1 MSQHSPQPQG
11 DDIRYTSSISEAML
25 EQVPRGASL
34 LLWAGAMFIIFAII
48 WANWAELDELAR
60 GEGEIIPS
68 HQLQVV
74 QNLEGGIVSEIL
86 VREGQLV
93 DKGEVLLRIEDKRFA
108 SSFRE
113 NQVRLLE
120 LNARGA
126 RLEAESN
133 NAEFIL
139 PEDFPSEYQ
148 NLLQQ
153 ERLLFASRREELST
167 NLSVLEQQQE
177 QRGQELVE
185 ARARIEQLRRS
196 YNLLLRELRIS
207 DPLVKEGVIS
217 EVEHLR
223 LRRQVNDLRG
233 EMSSIELSIPRIE
246 STIEEIQQKK
256 QEMELNFRNRARA
269 ELNEVF
275 AEQVRLEEAL
285 GGMEDRI
292 SRTEVRAPIKGTVKQ
307 LMINTIDGVVRPGD
321 PLLSIV
327 PWEDQ
332 LLVEAR
338 IKPSDIANIRLN
350 QPAVVK
356 VSAYD
361 FAIYGGME
369 AKVAFISPGTIMD
382 EESKQPYYLVR
393 LEMDAPEV
401 GAEQEVLPLMA
412 GMTVSVDIMTGKKS
426 VMHYLLKPIN
436 RAKERALTER

>member
-1 MSQHSPQPQG
+1 MSKQSSLPTG
-11 DDIRYTSSISEAML
+11 DDIRYVSSISEAML

-34 LLWAGAMFIIFAII
+34 LLWAGALFVLFVIV
-48 WANWAELDELAR
+48 WANWAQLDEIAR
-60 GEGEIIPS
+60 GEGEIITS
-68 HQLQVV
+68 QQLQIV

-86 VREGQLV
+86 VHEGQLV
-93 DKGEVLLRIEDKRFA
+93 DKGQVLLRIEDKRFA

-120 LNARGA
+120 LNARSA
-126 RLEAESN
+126 RLTAESN
-133 NAEFIL
+133 GNELIL
-139 PEDFPSEYQ
+139 PADFPAPYQ

-153 ERLLFASRREELST
+153 EQLLFASRQAELST
-167 NLSVLEQQQE
+167 NLSVLEQQKQ
-177 QRGQELVE
+177 QREQELIE
-185 ARARIEQLRRS
+185 ARARIDQLRGS
-196 YNLLLRELRIS
+196 YSLLLRELRIS

-233 EMSSIELSIPRIE
+233 EISSIELSIPRIE
-246 STIEEIQQKK
+246 STIEEIEQKN
-256 QEMELNFRNRARA
+256 QELELNFRNRARV

-285 GGMEDRI
+285 NGMEDRI

-307 LMINTIDGVVRPGD
+307 LMINTIDGVVKAGD

-332 LLVEAR
+332 LLVEAQ
-338 IKPSDIANIRLN
+338 IKPSDIANIRLG
-350 QPAVVK
+350 QSAVVK

-361 FAIYGGME
+361 FAIYGGVK

-382 EESKQPYYLVR
+382 TDTKQPYYLVR
-393 LEMDAPEV
+393 LETDASEV
-401 GAEQEVLPLMA
+401 GAEDKVLPLMA
-412 GMTVSVDIMTGKKS
+412 GMTVSVDILTGKKT

>member
-1 MSQHSPQPQG
+1 MSKHSPQPQG

-25 EQVPRGASL
+25 EQAPRGASL
-34 LLWAGAMFIIFAII
+34 LLWAGALFIVFAII
-48 WANWAELDELAR
+48 WANWAELDEIAR

-93 DKGEVLLRIEDKRFA
+93 DKGQVLLRIEDKRFA

-113 NQVRLLE
+113 NQVRMLE
-120 LNARGA
+120 LNARSA
-126 RLEAESN
+126 RLTAESGN
-133 NAEFIL
+133 TEFIL
-139 PEDFPSEYQ
+139 PMDFPPEYQ

-177 QRGQELVE
+177 QREQELVE
-185 ARARIEQLRRS
+185 ARARIEQLRGS

-246 STIEEIQQKK
+246 STIAEIRQKK

-338 IKPSDIANIRLN
+338 IKPSDIANIRLD

-356 VSAYD
+356 ISAYD

-369 AKVAFISPGTIMD
+369 ANVAFISPGTIMD
-382 EESKQPYYLVR
+382 EETKQPYYLVR
-393 LEMDAPEV
+393 LEMDAPEA
-401 GAEQEVLPLMA
+401 GAEQDVLPLMA
-412 GMTVSVDIMTGKKS
+412 GMTVSVDILTGKKS

>member
-1 MSQHSPQPQG
+1 MSKHSPLPQG

-25 EQVPRGASL
+25 EQTPRGASL
-34 LLWAGAMFIIFAII
+34 LLWAGALFIVFVIL
-48 WANWAELDELAR
+48 WANWAQLDEIAR

-93 DKGEVLLRIEDKRFA
+93 DKGQVLMRLEDKRFS
-108 SSFRE
+108 SSFEE
-113 NQVRLLE
+113 NQVRLFE
-120 LNARGA
+120 LRARSA
-126 RLEAESN
+126 RLSAESN
-133 NAEFIL
+133 NTDFVL
-139 PEDFPSEYQ
+139 PSDVPDEYQ

-153 ERLLFASRREELST
+153 EQLLYASRQTELNT

-177 QRGQELVE
+177 QRQQELVE
-185 ARARIEQLRRS
+185 ARARIDQLRGS
-196 YNLLLRELRIS
+196 YGLLLRELRIS
-207 DPLVKEGVIS
+207 EPLMKEGVIS
-217 EVEHLR
+217 EVEYLR

-233 EMSSIELSIPRIE
+233 EISSIELSMPRIE
-246 STIEEIQQKK
+246 STIAEIEQKK
-256 QEMELNFRNRARA
+256 QELVLNFRNRARV
-269 ELNEVF
+269 ELNEVV
-275 AEQVRLEEAL
+275 AERVRLEQAL
-285 GGMEDRI
+285 SGMEDRI

-338 IKPSDIANIRLN
+338 IKPSDIANIRLDL
-350 QPAVVK
+350 PAVVK

-361 FAIYGGME
+361 FAIYGGLD
-369 AKVAFISPGTIMD
+369 AKVTFISPGTIMD
-382 EESKQPYYLVR
+382 EETQQPYYLVR
-393 LEMDAPEV
+393 LETDVPEV
-401 GAEQEVLPLMA
+401 GSEQEVLPLMA
-412 GMTVSVDIMTGKKS
+412 GMTVSVDILTGKKS